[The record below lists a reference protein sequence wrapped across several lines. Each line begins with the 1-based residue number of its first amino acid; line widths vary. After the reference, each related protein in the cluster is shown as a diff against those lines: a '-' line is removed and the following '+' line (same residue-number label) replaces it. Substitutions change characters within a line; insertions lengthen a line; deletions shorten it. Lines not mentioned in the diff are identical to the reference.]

1 MKCPRCQQESPSDA
15 DFCPA
20 LDSAARGGSLSQ
32 RARRGPRLNGFACP
46 RCGGF
51 ARREPGGLRC
61 FHCGHTPLFRWILPR
76 DHWLSGTDWRNR
88 CRQRAL
94 DRAFM
99 NSGHVSEAIFD
110 MLERLEGCP
119 PSKPQEHAQP
129 A

>member
-1 MKCPRCQQESPSDA
+1 V
-15 DFCPA
+15 
-20 LDSAARGGSLSQ
+20 
-32 RARRGPRLNGFACP
+32 
-46 RCGGF
+46 
-51 ARREPGGLRC
+51 
-61 FHCGHTPLFRWILPR
+61 LPH

-110 MLERLEGCP
+110 MLERLEGRP
-119 PSKPQEHAQP
+119 PSKPQEPAQP